1 MNQPLS
7 PSQPLPK
14 CWATKLRPRGTHLA
28 QMGVFPQA
36 WTRLSH
42 DFWPSFHVQFILHG
56 LWSDGWQG
64 GLPLTA
70 YLGYQKGSRAT
81 LRSIET
87 FHYSRNPGSWIPE
100 VKNGL
105 PRWLSSKES
114 SCNAGGFFTAEP
126 LKKPSCSSTKVLSQG
141 KWGTNHASLGRSSLS
156 KDGPHVVIHTPW
168 AQVPLGAGLAISNPG
183 EAAGRGHGQS
193 SCLWNLSHSK

>member
-1 MNQPLS
+1 MREGNWKIKVESQLKKNRICFYFHSFCNNPNSPQILPNIWIHMCSWYSLFSFHLICANLLFPAHPTRESLLNQPLS

-81 LRSIET
+81 LQSIEI
-87 FHYSRNPGSWIPE
+87 FHYSRNPGSWILE
-100 VKNGL
+100 L
-105 PRWLSSKES
+105 
-114 SCNAGGFFTAEP
+114 
-126 LKKPSCSSTKVLSQG
+126 
-141 KWGTNHASLGRSSLS
+141 
-156 KDGPHVVIHTPW
+156 
-168 AQVPLGAGLAISNPG
+168 
-183 EAAGRGHGQS
+183 
-193 SCLWNLSHSK
+193 

>member
-1 MNQPLS
+1 MCSWYSLFSFHLICANLLFPAHPTRESLLNQPLS

-114 SCNAGGFFTAEP
+114 SCNAGATGDTGSIPGSERSPREKGTAAHSCILLAWRIPWTEEP
-126 LKKPSCSSTKVLSQG
+126 GGLQ
-141 KWGTNHASLGRSSLS
+141 SLGSQR
-156 KDGPHVVIHTPW
+156 V
-168 AQVPLGAGLAISNPG
+168 
-183 EAAGRGHGQS
+183 GHD
-193 SCLWNLSHSK
+193 